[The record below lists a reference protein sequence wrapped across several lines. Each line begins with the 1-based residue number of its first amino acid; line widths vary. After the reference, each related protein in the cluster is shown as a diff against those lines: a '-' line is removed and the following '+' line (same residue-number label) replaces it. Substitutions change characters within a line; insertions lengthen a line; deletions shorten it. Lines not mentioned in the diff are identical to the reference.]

1 MTRPVL
7 DGTRCGPDPTKVLAS
22 RRHRL
27 IWTAV
32 AGVHLA
38 AVAAVWMG
46 GALGVSE
53 ASREGGLILVSLVTE
68 PVALPGEAKGGVA
81 LGAGLPVP
89 VAVNIP
95 VAVPSAALLAAPT
108 VSSVPTSPL
117 AIAVATKGEVLAAAP
132 APIAEVFVP
141 PSFLSR
147 HEPVYPERARRA
159 GVEGV
164 VGVRIALA
172 ADGSVRQVEL
182 TQSSGSR
189 LLDEAA
195 LAAARAS
202 TFAPASRNR
211 TPVESEAVASYRY
224 ELR

>member
-1 MTRPVL
+1 VPE
-7 DGTRCGPDPTKVLAS
+7 S

-27 IWTAV
+27 IWIAV

-53 ASREGGLILVSLVTE
+53 AAREGGLVLVTLVTE

-89 VAVNIP
+89 VALNVA
-95 VAVPSAALLAAPT
+95 VAVPSSAPL
-108 VSSVPTSPL
+108 VASPIIASVPTSI
-117 AIAVATKGEVLAAAP
+117 AAVAVATKGEVLAAAP
-132 APIAEVFVP
+132 APVAEVFVP

-147 HEPVYPERARRA
+147 HEPAYPERARRA

-172 ADGSVRQVEL
+172 PDGSVRQVEL

-195 LAAARAS
+195 LAAARTS
-202 TFAPASRNR
+202 TFSPASRNR
-211 TPVESEAVASYRY
+211 TLVESEAVASYRF

>member
-7 DGTRCGPDPTKVLAS
+7 DGTWARPDPANVLAS

-32 AGVHLA
+32 AGGHLA

-53 ASREGGLILVSLVTE
+53 ASREGGLILVTLVAE
-68 PVALPGEAKGGVA
+68 PVALPGEAKGGAA
-81 LGAGLPVP
+81 LGAGLPIP
-89 VAVNIP
+89 VAMNVP
-95 VAVPSAALLAAPT
+95 VAVPSAAPLVVEPVA
-108 VSSVPTSPL
+108 SSSPTSG
-117 AIAVATKGEVLAAAP
+117 AAVATKGEVLAAAP
-132 APIAEVFVP
+132 APVAEVFVP
-141 PSFLSR
+141 PSFLFR
-147 HEPVYPERARRA
+147 QEPVYPERARRA

-172 ADGSVRQVEL
+172 PDGAVRQVEL

-189 LLDEAA
+189 HLDEAA

-202 TFAPASRNR
+202 TFSPASRNWS
-211 TPVESEAVASYRY
+211 PVGAEAVASYRF

>member
-1 MTRPVL
+1 ML
-7 DGTRCGPDPTKVLAS
+7 ES

-32 AGVHLA
+32 AGFHLA

-46 GALGVSE
+46 GAVGVSE
-53 ASREGGLILVSLVTE
+53 ASREGGMVMVTLVAE

-89 VAVNIP
+89 VTTN
-95 VAVPSAALLAAPT
+95 
-108 VSSVPTSPL
+108 
-117 AIAVATKGEVLAAAP
+117 IAVATKGEVLAAAP
-132 APIAEVFVP
+132 APVAEVFVP
-141 PSFLSR
+141 PSFLAR
-147 HEPVYPERARRA
+147 QEPAYPERARRA
-159 GVEGV
+159 GAEGV
-164 VGVRIALA
+164 VGVRIVLA

-195 LAAARAS
+195 LEAARAS
-202 TFAPASRNR
+202 SFAPASRNR
-211 TPVESEAVASYRY
+211 SPVESEAVASYRF

>member
-7 DGTRCGPDPTKVLAS
+7 DGTWARPDPANVLAS

-32 AGVHLA
+32 AGGHLA

-53 ASREGGLILVSLVTE
+53 ASREGGLILVTLVAE
-68 PVALPGEAKGGVA
+68 PVALPGEAKGGAA
-81 LGAGLPVP
+81 LGAGLPIP
-89 VAVNIP
+89 VAMNVP
-95 VAVPSAALLAAPT
+95 VAVPSAAPLVAAPMIA
-108 VSSVPTSPL
+108 SVPTSG
-117 AIAVATKGEVLAAAP
+117 AAVATKGEVLAAAP
-132 APIAEVFVP
+132 APVAEVFVP
-141 PSFLSR
+141 PSFLFR
-147 HEPVYPERARRA
+147 QEPVYPERARRA

-172 ADGSVRQVEL
+172 PDGAVRQVEL

-195 LAAARAS
+195 LAAARES
-202 TFAPASRNR
+202 TFSPASRNR
-211 TPVESEAVASYRY
+211 SPVGAEAVASYRF

>member
-1 MTRPVL
+1 ML
-7 DGTRCGPDPTKVLAS
+7 ES

-46 GALGVSE
+46 GAVGVSE
-53 ASREGGLILVSLVTE
+53 ASREGGMVLVTLVAE

-81 LGAGLPVP
+81 LGAGLP
-89 VAVNIP
+89 IP
-95 VAVPSAALLAAPT
+95 VTPSLAATVPSVAPVVSSQPAASPSVPSAAAT
-108 VSSVPTSPL
+108 VPTQGQVL
-117 AIAVATKGEVLAAAP
+117 AVAPLPV
-132 APIAEVFVP
+132 AEVFVP
-141 PSFLSR
+141 PSFLFR
-147 HEPVYPERARRA
+147 QEPAYPERARRA
-159 GVEGV
+159 GAEGV

-172 ADGSVRQVEL
+172 SDGSVRQVEL

-211 TPVESEAVASYRY
+211 APVDSEAVASYRF

>member
-1 MTRPVL
+1 
-7 DGTRCGPDPTKVLAS
+7 
-22 RRHRL
+22 
-27 IWTAV
+27 V

-46 GALGVSE
+46 GAIGVSE
-53 ASREGGLILVSLVTE
+53 ASREGGLVMVTLLAD
-68 PVALPGEAKGGVA
+68 PVALPGEAKGGAA

-89 VAVNIP
+89 VATNVT
-95 VAVPSAALLAAPT
+95 VAVPSPAPSAAAP
-108 VSSVPTSPL
+108 VASSTSG
-117 AIAVATKGEVLAAAP
+117 AAVAVATQGEVLAAAP
-132 APIAEVFVP
+132 APVAEVFVP
-141 PSFLSR
+141 PAFLFR
-147 HEPVYPERARRA
+147 QEPAYPERARRA

-172 ADGSVRQVEL
+172 ADGAVRQVEL

-202 TFAPASRNR
+202 TFSPASRNR
-211 TPVESEAVASYRY
+211 SPVGAEAVASYRF

>member
-7 DGTRCGPDPTKVLAS
+7 DGTWARPDPANVLAS

-32 AGVHLA
+32 AGGHLA

-53 ASREGGLILVSLVTE
+53 ASREGGLILVTLVAE
-68 PVALPGEAKGGVA
+68 PVALPGEAKGGAA

-89 VAVNIP
+89 VAMNVP
-95 VAVPSAALLAAPT
+95 VAVPSAAPLVEPVA
-108 VSSVPTSPL
+108 SSSPTSG
-117 AIAVATKGEVLAAAP
+117 AAVATKGEVLAAAP
-132 APIAEVFVP
+132 APVAEVFVP
-141 PSFLSR
+141 PSFLFR
-147 HEPVYPERARRA
+147 QEPVYPERARRA

-172 ADGSVRQVEL
+172 PDGAVRQVEL

-195 LAAARAS
+195 LAAARES
-202 TFAPASRNR
+202 TFSPASRNR
-211 TPVESEAVASYRY
+211 SPVGAEAVASYRF

>member
-1 MTRPVL
+1 ML
-7 DGTRCGPDPTKVLAS
+7 ES

-46 GALGVSE
+46 GAVGISE
-53 ASREGGLILVSLVTE
+53 AAHEGGLVMVTLVAE
-68 PVALPGEAKGGVA
+68 PAALPGEAKGGVA

-89 VAVNIP
+89 VAPSLATP
-95 VAVPSAALLAAPT
+95 VAPIVSSPPASSPSAQAVAAA
-108 VSSVPTSPL
+108 VPTQ
-117 AIAVATKGEVLAAAP
+117 GQVLAAAP
-132 APIAEVFVP
+132 APVAEVFVP
-141 PSFLSR
+141 PSFLFR
-147 HEPVYPERARRA
+147 QEPAYPERARRA
-159 GVEGV
+159 GAEGV
-164 VGVRIALA
+164 VGVRIVLA
-172 ADGSVRQVEL
+172 ANGSVRQVEL

-195 LAAARAS
+195 LTAARAS
-202 TFAPASRNR
+202 SFAPASRNR
-211 TPVESEAVASYRY
+211 APVDSEAVATYRF

>member
-1 MTRPVL
+1 MR
-7 DGTRCGPDPTKVLAS
+7 RRPDPASVLES

-32 AGVHLA
+32 GCVHLV
-38 AVAAVWMG
+38 AVAAVLVG
-46 GALGVSE
+46 GTVGVSE
-53 ASREGGLILVSLVTE
+53 ASREGGMVLVTLVAE

-89 VAVNIP
+89 VT
-95 VAVPSAALLAAPT
+95 PSLAAPA
-108 VSSVPTSPL
+108 VVPESAQLASLPSVP
-117 AIAVATKGEVLAAAP
+117 AVAPVIPTQGAVIAATP
-132 APIAEVFVP
+132 SPVAEVFVP
-141 PSFLSR
+141 PSFLFR
-147 HEPVYPERARRA
+147 QEPAYPERARRA
-159 GVEGV
+159 GAEGV

-172 ADGSVRQVEL
+172 SDGSVRQVEL

-195 LAAARAS
+195 LAAARGS
-202 TFAPASRNR
+202 SFAPASRNR
-211 TPVESEAVASYRY
+211 APVDSEAVASYRF

>member
-1 MTRPVL
+1 M
-7 DGTRCGPDPTKVLAS
+7 
-22 RRHRL
+22 
-27 IWTAV
+27 

-46 GALGVSE
+46 GAVGVSE
-53 ASREGGLILVSLVTE
+53 ASREGGMVLVTLVAE

-81 LGAGLPVP
+81 LGAGLP
-89 VAVNIP
+89 IP
-95 VAVPSAALLAAPT
+95 VTPSLAATVPSVTPV
-108 VSSVPTSPL
+108 VSSQPAASPSVPAAAATVPTQGQVL
-117 AIAVATKGEVLAAAP
+117 AVAPSPV
-132 APIAEVFVP
+132 AEVFVP
-141 PSFLSR
+141 PSFLFR
-147 HEPVYPERARRA
+147 QEPAYPERARRA
-159 GVEGV
+159 GAEGV

-172 ADGSVRQVEL
+172 SDGSVRQVEL

-202 TFAPASRNR
+202 SFAPASRNR
-211 TPVESEAVASYRY
+211 APVDSEAVASYRF